1 MLLPTSL
8 IFFGLWA
15 LWHLPLFFIADTY
28 QHQLWQAGGI
38 YVTNF
43 FISMFPAAVL
53 ANWFYYRC
61 QRSIPAAILFHF
73 TLVMA
78 AELMQVA
85 PLTKCIWTALLLLIA
100 TLLIAI
106 EQELFFKE

>member
-1 MLLPTSL
+1 M
-8 IFFGLWA
+8 
-15 LWHLPLFFIADTY
+15 
-28 QHQLWQAGGI
+28 
-38 YVTNF
+38 
-43 FISMFPAAVL
+43 M
-53 ANWFYYRC
+53 
-61 QRSIPAAILFHF
+61 
-73 TLVMA
+73 